1 MTSLN
6 KSHTHRLQAVVI
18 PNASGKTT
26 LCQHLRQYQQV
37 HANEHSFMDID
48 EFAQTYKDIGDLIQ
62 TETTKTLQLFPRLK
76 EDIYQAVI
84 KNPQTIVVIITSNVQ
99 LVDFLQIKPKRVK
112 IFIPTV
118 DLYVHTIL
126 PHILS
131 SPSQENKVQQENLAA
146 IQASREI
153 ILRRYATNLKLYGS
167 FQELQ
172 DLFVKTFDLA
182 RRL

>member
-1 MTSLN
+1 
-6 KSHTHRLQAVVI
+6 
-18 PNASGKTT
+18 
-26 LCQHLRQYQQV
+26 
-37 HANEHSFMDID
+37 MDID

-112 IFIPTV
+112 IFVPTV
-118 DLYVHTIL
+118 DLYVHS
-126 PHILS
+126 ILS
-131 SPSQENKVQQENLAA
+131 QVLSSEGKLQLENLAT

-153 ILRRYATNLKLYGS
+153 ILRKYADNLKLYGT